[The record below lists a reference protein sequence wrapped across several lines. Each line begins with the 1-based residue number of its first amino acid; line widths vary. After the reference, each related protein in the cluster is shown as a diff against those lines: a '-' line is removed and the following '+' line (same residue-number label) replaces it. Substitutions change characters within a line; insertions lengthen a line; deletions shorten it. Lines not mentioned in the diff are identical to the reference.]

1 MSNFD
6 LRKYL
11 AEGRLLKE
19 TILKIY
25 RYDPSSFKLE
35 DVEVETY
42 SSQDEAKK
50 AAIAHN
56 WEIAWEN
63 GDTDL
68 SKEEYIDKYSWE
80 DLDDISY
87 ENYAYEIK

>member
-35 DVEVETY
+35 DVEVKTY

-63 GDTDL
+63 GDTEL